1 MKMRNPCR
9 ATRQLTET
17 RFPSSAR
24 RGGVRGIYPWAIVLN
39 GSVTRRPQ
47 TVYYIIVIETR
58 HTSLIERQLADAAF
72 GQRPGDWP
80 LPSATTPTQL
90 WLRAVAAG
98 GQGRYGAAHRD
109 LAVLRRSLAAGPLL
123 SLAHSTQGSFLRQ
136 LGWHTLA
143 RGWDGRALALAGTDP
158 EAGADAL
165 IGLAADA
172 LGVGRFAAA
181 ATLLARS
188 DPLLASPVPDRLPVR
203 RRWVAA
209 ELAMACGEGEVA
221 VRHAGEAV
229 ELAAAMVTASARH
242 RVKSEV
248 VLAAAL
254 CSAGDLERARTVA
267 DAALQDSGRFG
278 LLPLRWALAC
288 LLIDIESVTFPARQL
303 HEIRDVCAGQ
313 VRRAGG
319 TWRSA

>member
-1 MKMRNPCR
+1 M
-9 ATRQLTET
+9 
-17 RFPSSAR
+17 
-24 RGGVRGIYPWAIVLN
+24 
-39 GSVTRRPQ
+39 
-47 TVYYIIVIETR
+47 IETR
-58 HTSLIERQLADAAF
+58 HTSVIGRRLAGAAF
-72 GQRPGDWP
+72 GDRPAWP
-80 LPSATTPTQL
+80 LPSATTPEEL

-98 GQGRYGAAHRD
+98 GQGRYGAAYRD
-109 LAVLRRSLAAGPLL
+109 LAVLRRIAPTGRLASLGR
-123 SLAHSTQGSFLRQ
+123 STQGSFLRQ
-136 LGWHTLA
+136 LGWHGVA
-143 RGWDGRALALAGTDP
+143 RGWDGRALALAGGDP
-158 EAGADAL
+158 EACADAL

-181 ATLLARS
+181 ATLLART
-188 DPLLASPVPDRLPVR
+188 DPLLASPNFEAAVPDRLPVR

-209 ELAMACGEGEVA
+209 ELAMARGEGDAA
-221 VRHAGEAV
+221 VRHAGEGV
-229 ELAAAMVTASARH
+229 ELAAAMTVASPRH

-254 CSAGDLERARTVA
+254 CCAGNLERARALA
-267 DAALQDSGRFG
+267 DAALTDAGRLG

-288 LLIDIESVTFPARQL
+288 LLIDIGSVTFVAHQL